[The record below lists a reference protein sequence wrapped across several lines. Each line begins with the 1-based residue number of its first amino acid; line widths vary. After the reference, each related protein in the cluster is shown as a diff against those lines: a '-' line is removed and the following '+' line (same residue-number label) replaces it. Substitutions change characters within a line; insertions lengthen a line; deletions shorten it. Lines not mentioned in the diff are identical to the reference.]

1 MNNSRISIIGDY
13 LHQVGTTLSTLPMDT
28 LEHIVELLDY
38 TRQNGRSVFVFGNG
52 GSAATAS
59 HFACDL
65 SKGAIV
71 HGEPRLRVAAL
82 TDNAPLF
89 SAWSNDTCY
98 DEAFSQQ
105 LENWLKPGDVAFGIS
120 ASGNSANVIN
130 GIRTARRIRA
140 HTICLTGFDGGSI
153 RNEVDLCMI
162 VPSHSMEQVEDIHLL
177 LCHII
182 TTCLRT
188 CNYKPLPIVRYP
200 IEDMSHTTE
209 RSTIVNQVA
218 YL

>member
-1 MNNSRISIIGDY
+1 MNDNRVSIIGDY
-13 LHQVGTTLSTLPMDT
+13 LHAVGTTLTALSTNT

-38 TRQNGRSVFVFGNG
+38 TRRNGRSVFIFGNG

-65 SKGAIV
+65 AKGAIV
-71 HGEPRLRVAAL
+71 SGEPRLRVAAL
-82 TDNAPLF
+82 TDNVPLF
-89 SAWSNDTCY
+89 SAWSNDRCY
-98 DEAFSQQ
+98 EEVFSQQ
-105 LENWLKPGDVAFGIS
+105 LENWLEQGDVAFGIS

-130 GIRTARRIRA
+130 GIRTARRVGAR
-140 HTICLTGFDGGSI
+140 TICLTGFDGGSI
-153 RNEVDLCMI
+153 RHEVDLCMI
-162 VPSHSMEQVEDIHLL
+162 VPSHSMEQIEDIHLL

-188 CNYKPLPIVRYP
+188 CNFKPLSIVAYP
-200 IEDMSHTTE
+200 FKDMSQTTE
-209 RSTIVNQVA
+209 CATAINQVA